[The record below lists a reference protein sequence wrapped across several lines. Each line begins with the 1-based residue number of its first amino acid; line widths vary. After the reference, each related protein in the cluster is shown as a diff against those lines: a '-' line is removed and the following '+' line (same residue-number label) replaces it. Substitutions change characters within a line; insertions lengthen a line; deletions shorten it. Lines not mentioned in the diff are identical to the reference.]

1 MVGIWCIRI
10 LFQFPLSKSVL
21 YEPMICVLTLV
32 VSRLVAAAVLV
43 EFWLTVNSAIW
54 ITVFGLLMI
63 LTSSLFI
70 RVYGELEFGFSMM
83 KIALIVGVNI
93 MVNILFCLL
102 E

>member
-1 MVGIWCIRI
+1 M
-10 LFQFPLSKSVL
+10 
-21 YEPMICVLTLV
+21 LTLD

-93 MVNILFCLL
+93 MVCFVLHQHELD
-102 E
+102 